1 MGFGLPSCSGPVG
14 QPGSSSTATVV
25 VSVAASLSDAVGDVA
40 NVFEKQ
46 TGIQVLVNAAGS
58 QILATQIIE
67 EIPVD
72 VFVSAD
78 ERQMTRTIAWGK
90 MDEGSYLQLL
100 SNQVFFQQDH
110 LFPDYLHSNFSLL
123 VVVPSDRLMGISRPD
138 DLIAQS
144 VRRIALG
151 DPEAVPGGVYARE
164 YLDKEG
170 VWDVLKSKVV
180 PTRNVRAAL
189 RAVEAGT
196 VDAGVVYRTD
206 ARQSVDAVIAFDIPV
221 GRGPRII
228 YPAAVSTEPPN
239 PENAVQFFSF
249 LQTAEAQQI
258 FEAYGFISLLAH

>member
-1 MGFGLPSCSGPVG
+1 MVTSVRSLSLLLIVGFGLPSCSGPVG

-78 ERQMTRTIAWGK
+78 ERQMTRTIARGK
-90 MDEGSYLQLL
+90 MDQGSYLQLL
-100 SNQVFFQQDH
+100 SNQLV
-110 LFPDYLHSNFSLL
+110 

-151 DPEAVPGGVYARE
+151 DPEVVPGGVYARE
-164 YLDKEG
+164 YLEQEG

-206 ARQSVDAVIAFDIPV
+206 ARQSVDAVIAFDVPV

-239 PENAVQFFSF
+239 PESAVQFFSF
-249 LQTAEAQQI
+249 LQTAKAQQI

>member
-1 MGFGLPSCSGPVG
+1 MRSLSLLLIVGFGLPSCSGPVG
-14 QPGSSSTATVV
+14 QPGSSSTVV

-78 ERQMTRTIAWGK
+78 ERQMTRTIARGK
-90 MDEGSYLQLL
+90 MDQGSYLQLL
-100 SNQVFFQQDH
+100 SNQLV
-110 LFPDYLHSNFSLL
+110 

-164 YLDKEG
+164 YLEQEG
-170 VWDVLKSKVV
+170 VWDALKSKVV

-206 ARQSVDAVIAFDIPV
+206 ARQSVDAVIAFDVPV

-228 YPAAVSTEPPN
+228 YPAAVSTKPPN
-239 PENAVQFFSF
+239 PESAMQFFLF
-249 LQTAEAQQI
+249 LQTSNAQQI

>member
-78 ERQMTRTIAWGK
+78 ERQMTRTIARGK

-100 SNQVFFQQDH
+100 SNQLV
-110 LFPDYLHSNFSLL
+110 

-206 ARQSVDAVIAFDIPV
+206 ARQSVDAVIAFDVPV

-239 PENAVQFFSF
+239 PESAVQFFSF
-249 LQTAEAQQI
+249 LQTAKAQQI

>member
-1 MGFGLPSCSGPVG
+1 MITSVRSLSLLLIVGFGLPSCSGPVG

-78 ERQMTRTIAWGK
+78 ERQMTRTIARGK

-100 SNQVFFQQDH
+100 SNQLV
-110 LFPDYLHSNFSLL
+110 
-123 VVVPSDRLMGISRPD
+123 VVVPSDRLMRISRPD

-151 DPEAVPGGVYARE
+151 DPEAVPGGVYARQ

>member
-1 MGFGLPSCSGPVG
+1 MTAIVRLLSLLLIVGFWLPSCSWPVG
-14 QPGSSSTATVV
+14 QSGSLSTATVV
-25 VSVAASLSDAVGDVA
+25 VSVAASLSDVVGDVA

-67 EIPVD
+67 EVPVD

-78 ERQMTRTIAWGK
+78 ERQMIRTIAQGN

-100 SNQVFFQQDH
+100 SNQLV
-110 LFPDYLHSNFSLL
+110 

-151 DPEAVPGGVYARE
+151 DPEAVPGGVYAQE
-164 YLDKEG
+164 YLEQEG
-170 VWDVLKSKVV
+170 LWDVLESKVV

-206 ARQSVDAVIAFDIPV
+206 ARQSVDAVIAFDVPV

-239 PENAVQFFSF
+239 PERAVQFFRF
-249 LQTAEAQQI
+249 LQTSNAQQI
-258 FEAYGFISLLAH
+258 FEADGFISLLAH

>member
-1 MGFGLPSCSGPVG
+1 MRTIVRSLSLLLIVGFWLPSCSWPVG
-14 QPGSSSTATVV
+14 QSGSLSTATVV
-25 VSVAASLSDAVGDVA
+25 VSVAASLSDVVGDVA

-67 EIPVD
+67 EVPVD
-72 VFVSAD
+72 VFISAD
-78 ERQMTRTIAWGK
+78 ERQMIRTIAQGK

-100 SNQVFFQQDH
+100 SNQLV
-110 LFPDYLHSNFSLL
+110 

-151 DPEAVPGGVYARE
+151 DPEAVPGGVYAQE
-164 YLDKEG
+164 YLEQEG
-170 VWDVLKSKVV
+170 LWDVLESKVV

-206 ARQSVDAVIAFDIPV
+206 ARQSVDAVIAFDVPV

-239 PENAVQFFSF
+239 PESAVQFFRF
-249 LQTAEAQQI
+249 LQMSNAQQI

>member
-1 MGFGLPSCSGPVG
+1 MITSVRSLSLLLIVGFGLPSCSGPVG

-78 ERQMTRTIAWGK
+78 ERQMTRTIARGK

-100 SNQVFFQQDH
+100 SNQLV
-110 LFPDYLHSNFSLL
+110 

-239 PENAVQFFSF
+239 PESAAQFFSF

>member
-1 MGFGLPSCSGPVG
+1 MFTSVRSLSLLLIVGFGLPSCSGPVG

-78 ERQMTRTIAWGK
+78 ERQMTRTIARGK

-100 SNQVFFQQDH
+100 SNQLV
-110 LFPDYLHSNFSLL
+110 
-123 VVVPSDRLMGISRPD
+123 VVVPSDRLMRISRPD

>member
-1 MGFGLPSCSGPVG
+1 MTTIMRSLSLLLIVGFWLPSCSWPVA
-14 QPGSSSTATVV
+14 QSGSLSTATVV

-67 EIPVD
+67 EVPVD
-72 VFVSAD
+72 VFISAD
-78 ERQMTRTIAWGK
+78 ERQMIRTIAQGK

-100 SNQVFFQQDH
+100 SNQLV
-110 LFPDYLHSNFSLL
+110 

-151 DPEAVPGGVYARE
+151 DPEAVPGGVYAQE
-164 YLDKEG
+164 YLEQEG
-170 VWDVLKSKVV
+170 LWDVLESKVV

-206 ARQSVDAVIAFDIPV
+206 ARQSVDAVIAFDVPV
-221 GRGPRII
+221 GRAPRII

-239 PENAVQFFSF
+239 PESAMQFFLF
-249 LQTAEAQQI
+249 LQTSNAQQI

>member
-1 MGFGLPSCSGPVG
+1 MYTSVRSLSLLLIVGFGLPSCSGPVG

-78 ERQMTRTIAWGK
+78 ERQMTRTIARGK
-90 MDEGSYLQLL
+90 MDQGSYLQLL
-100 SNQVFFQQDH
+100 SNQLV
-110 LFPDYLHSNFSLL
+110 

-164 YLDKEG
+164 YLEQEG

-206 ARQSVDAVIAFDIPV
+206 ARQSVDAVIAFDVPV

-239 PENAVQFFSF
+239 PESAVQFFSF
-249 LQTAEAQQI
+249 LQTAKAQQI

>member
-1 MGFGLPSCSGPVG
+1 MRSLSLLLIVGFGLPSCSGPVG

-25 VSVAASLSDAVGDVA
+25 VSVAASLSDAMGDVA

-78 ERQMTRTIAWGK
+78 ERQMTRTIARGK
-90 MDEGSYLQLL
+90 MDQGSYLQLL
-100 SNQVFFQQDH
+100 SNQLV
-110 LFPDYLHSNFSLL
+110 

-170 VWDVLKSKVV
+170 VWDALKSKVV

-206 ARQSVDAVIAFDIPV
+206 ARQSVDAVIAFDVPV

-239 PENAVQFFSF
+239 PESAVQFFSF
-249 LQTAEAQQI
+249 LQTAKAQQI

>member
-1 MGFGLPSCSGPVG
+1 LLIVGFGLPSCSGPVG

-78 ERQMTRTIAWGK
+78 ERQMTRTIARGK

-100 SNQVFFQQDH
+100 SNQLV
-110 LFPDYLHSNFSLL
+110 

>member
-1 MGFGLPSCSGPVG
+1 MITSVRSLSLLLIVGFGLPSCSGPVG

-100 SNQVFFQQDH
+100 SNQLV
-110 LFPDYLHSNFSLL
+110 
-123 VVVPSDRLMGISRPD
+123 VVVPSDRLMRISRPD

-189 RAVEAGT
+189 RAVDAGT

>member
-1 MGFGLPSCSGPVG
+1 MRSLSLLLIVGFGLPSCSGPVG
-14 QPGSSSTATVV
+14 EPGSLSTAIVV

-78 ERQMTRTIAWGK
+78 ERQMTRTIARGK

-100 SNQVFFQQDH
+100 SNQLV
-110 LFPDYLHSNFSLL
+110 

-164 YLDKEG
+164 YLEKEG

-206 ARQSVDAVIAFDIPV
+206 ARQSVDAVIAFDVPV

-228 YPAAVSTEPPN
+228 YPAAMSTKPPN
-239 PENAVQFFSF
+239 PESAMQFFLF
-249 LQTAEAQQI
+249 LQTSNAQQI

>member
-1 MGFGLPSCSGPVG
+1 MTSIVRLLSLLLIVGFWLPSCSWPVA
-14 QPGSSSTATVV
+14 QSGSLSTATVV
-25 VSVAASLSDAVGDVA
+25 VSVAASLSDVVGDVA

-67 EIPVD
+67 EVPVD

-78 ERQMTRTIAWGK
+78 ERQMIRTIAQGK

-100 SNQVFFQQDH
+100 SNQLV
-110 LFPDYLHSNFSLL
+110 
-123 VVVPSDRLMGISRPD
+123 VVVPSDRLMVISRPD

-151 DPEAVPGGVYARE
+151 DPEAVPGGVYAQE
-164 YLDKEG
+164 YLEQEG
-170 VWDVLKSKVV
+170 LWDVLESKVV

-206 ARQSVDAVIAFDIPV
+206 ARQSVDAVIAFDVPV

-239 PENAVQFFSF
+239 PESAVQFFRF
-249 LQTAEAQQI
+249 LQTSNSQQI

>member
-1 MGFGLPSCSGPVG
+1 MFTSVRSLSLLLIVGFGIPSCSGPVG

-78 ERQMTRTIAWGK
+78 ERQMTRTIARGK

-100 SNQVFFQQDH
+100 SNQLV
-110 LFPDYLHSNFSLL
+110 
-123 VVVPSDRLMGISRPD
+123 VVVPSDRLMRISRPD

-170 VWDVLKSKVV
+170 VWDALKSKVV

-206 ARQSVDAVIAFDIPV
+206 ARQSVDAVIAFDVPV

>member
-1 MGFGLPSCSGPVG
+1 VGFGLPSCSGPVG

-78 ERQMTRTIAWGK
+78 ERQMTRAIAQGK
-90 MDEGSYLQLL
+90 MDKGSYLQLL
-100 SNQVFFQQDH
+100 SNQLV
-110 LFPDYLHSNFSLL
+110 

-206 ARQSVDAVIAFDIPV
+206 IRRSVDAVIAFDIPV

-239 PENAVQFFSF
+239 PESAVQFFSF
-249 LQTAEAQQI
+249 LQTAKAQQI

>member
-1 MGFGLPSCSGPVG
+1 MFTSVRSLSLLLIVGFGIPSCSGPVG
-14 QPGSSSTATVV
+14 QPASSSTATVV

-78 ERQMTRTIAWGK
+78 ERQMTRAIAQGK
-90 MDEGSYLQLL
+90 MDKGSYLQLL
-100 SNQVFFQQDH
+100 SNQLV
-110 LFPDYLHSNFSLL
+110 

-170 VWDVLKSKVV
+170 VWDVLKSKGV

-206 ARQSVDAVIAFDIPV
+206 IRRSVDAVIAFDIPV

-239 PENAVQFFSF
+239 PESAVQFFSF
-249 LQTAEAQQI
+249 LQTAKAQQI

>member
-1 MGFGLPSCSGPVG
+1 MYTSVRSLSLLLIVGFWLPSCSGPVG

-78 ERQMTRTIAWGK
+78 ERQMTRTIARGK
-90 MDEGSYLQLL
+90 MDQGSYLQLL
-100 SNQVFFQQDH
+100 SNQLV
-110 LFPDYLHSNFSLL
+110 

-151 DPEAVPGGVYARE
+151 DPEAVPGGVYAQE
-164 YLDKEG
+164 YLEQEG
-170 VWDVLKSKVV
+170 LWDVLESKVV

-206 ARQSVDAVIAFDIPV
+206 ARQSVDAVIAFDVPV

-239 PENAVQFFSF
+239 PESAVQFFRF
-249 LQTAEAQQI
+249 LQTSNAQQI

>member
-1 MGFGLPSCSGPVG
+1 MITSVRSLSLLLIVGFGLPSCSGPVG

-78 ERQMTRTIAWGK
+78 ERQMTRTIARGK
-90 MDEGSYLQLL
+90 MDQGSYLQLL
-100 SNQVFFQQDH
+100 SNQLV
-110 LFPDYLHSNFSLL
+110 

-170 VWDVLKSKVV
+170 VWDALKSKVV

-206 ARQSVDAVIAFDIPV
+206 ARQSVDAVIAFDVPV

-239 PENAVQFFSF
+239 PESAVQFFSF
-249 LQTAEAQQI
+249 LQTAKAQQI

>member
-1 MGFGLPSCSGPVG
+1 MITSVRSLSLLLIVGFGLPSCSGPVG

-78 ERQMTRTIAWGK
+78 ERQMTRTIARGK

-100 SNQVFFQQDH
+100 SNQLV
-110 LFPDYLHSNFSLL
+110 

-239 PENAVQFFSF
+239 PENAAQFFSF

>member
-1 MGFGLPSCSGPVG
+1 MVTSVRSLSLLLIVGFGLPSCSGPVG

-25 VSVAASLSDAVGDVA
+25 VSVAASLSDAMGDVA

-78 ERQMTRTIAWGK
+78 ERQMTRTIARGK
-90 MDEGSYLQLL
+90 MDQGSYLQLL
-100 SNQVFFQQDH
+100 SNQLV
-110 LFPDYLHSNFSLL
+110 

-170 VWDVLKSKVV
+170 VWDALKSKVV

-206 ARQSVDAVIAFDIPV
+206 ARQSVDAVIAFDVPV

-239 PENAVQFFSF
+239 PESAVQFFSF
-249 LQTAEAQQI
+249 LQTAKAQQI

>member
-1 MGFGLPSCSGPVG
+1 MITSVRSLSLLLIVGFGLPSCSGPVG

-78 ERQMTRTIAWGK
+78 ERQMTRTIARGK

-100 SNQVFFQQDH
+100 SNQLV
-110 LFPDYLHSNFSLL
+110 
-123 VVVPSDRLMGISRPD
+123 VVVPSDRLMRISRPD

-151 DPEAVPGGVYARE
+151 DPEAVPGGVYSRE

>member
-1 MGFGLPSCSGPVG
+1 MTTIMRSLSLLLIVGFWLPSCSWPVA
-14 QPGSSSTATVV
+14 QSGSLSTATVV

-67 EIPVD
+67 EVPVD

-78 ERQMTRTIAWGK
+78 ERQMIRTIAQGN

-100 SNQVFFQQDH
+100 SNQLV
-110 LFPDYLHSNFSLL
+110 

-151 DPEAVPGGVYARE
+151 DPEAVPGGVYAQE
-164 YLDKEG
+164 YLEQEG
-170 VWDVLKSKVV
+170 VWDALESKVV
-180 PTRNVRAAL
+180 PMRNVRAAL

-206 ARQSVDAVIAFDIPV
+206 ARQSVNAVIAFDVPV

-239 PENAVQFFSF
+239 PESAAQFFLF
-249 LQTAEAQQI
+249 LQTSTAQQI

>member
-1 MGFGLPSCSGPVG
+1 MGFGIPSCSGPVG

-78 ERQMTRTIAWGK
+78 ERQMTRTIARGK

-100 SNQVFFQQDH
+100 SNQLV
-110 LFPDYLHSNFSLL
+110 

-170 VWDVLKSKVV
+170 VWDALKSKVV

>member
-1 MGFGLPSCSGPVG
+1 MRSLSLLLIVGFGLPSCSGPVG

-78 ERQMTRTIAWGK
+78 ERQMTRAIAQGK
-90 MDEGSYLQLL
+90 MDKGSYLQLL
-100 SNQVFFQQDH
+100 SNQLV
-110 LFPDYLHSNFSLL
+110 

-196 VDAGVVYRTD
+196 VDAGGVYRTD
-206 ARQSVDAVIAFDIPV
+206 IRRSGDAVIAFDIPV

-239 PENAVQFFSF
+239 PESAVQFFSF
-249 LQTAEAQQI
+249 LQTAKAQQI

>member
-78 ERQMTRTIAWGK
+78 ERQMTRTIARGK

-100 SNQVFFQQDH
+100 SNQLV
-110 LFPDYLHSNFSLL
+110 
-123 VVVPSDRLMGISRPD
+123 VVVPSDRLMRISRPD

-170 VWDVLKSKVV
+170 VWDALKSKVV

-239 PENAVQFFSF
+239 PESAVQFFSF

>member
-1 MGFGLPSCSGPVG
+1 MTSIVRLLSLLLIVGFWLPSCSWPVG
-14 QPGSSSTATVV
+14 QSGSLSTATVV
-25 VSVAASLSDAVGDVA
+25 VSVAASLSDVVGDVA

-67 EIPVD
+67 EVPVD
-72 VFVSAD
+72 VFISAD
-78 ERQMTRTIAWGK
+78 ERQMIRTIAQGK

-100 SNQVFFQQDH
+100 SNQLV
-110 LFPDYLHSNFSLL
+110 

-151 DPEAVPGGVYARE
+151 DPEAVPGGVYAQE
-164 YLDKEG
+164 YLEQEG
-170 VWDVLKSKVV
+170 LWDVLESKVV

-206 ARQSVDAVIAFDIPV
+206 ARQSVDAVIAFDVPV

-239 PENAVQFFSF
+239 PESAVQFFRF
-249 LQTAEAQQI
+249 LQMSNAQQI

>member
-1 MGFGLPSCSGPVG
+1 MITSVRSLSLLLIVGFGLPSCSGPVG

-25 VSVAASLSDAVGDVA
+25 VSVAASLSDAMGDVA

-78 ERQMTRTIAWGK
+78 ERQMTRTIARGK
-90 MDEGSYLQLL
+90 MDQGSYLQLL
-100 SNQVFFQQDH
+100 SNQLV
-110 LFPDYLHSNFSLL
+110 

-170 VWDVLKSKVV
+170 VWDALKSKVV

-206 ARQSVDAVIAFDIPV
+206 ARQSVDAVIAFDVPV

-239 PENAVQFFSF
+239 PESAVQFFSF
-249 LQTAEAQQI
+249 LQTAKAQQI

>member
-1 MGFGLPSCSGPVG
+1 MFTSVRSLSLLLIVGFGLPSCSGPVG

-78 ERQMTRTIAWGK
+78 ERQMTRTIARGK

-100 SNQVFFQQDH
+100 SNQLV
-110 LFPDYLHSNFSLL
+110 
-123 VVVPSDRLMGISRPD
+123 VVVPSDRLMRISRPD

-239 PENAVQFFSF
+239 PESAVQFFSF

>member
-78 ERQMTRTIAWGK
+78 ERQMTRTIARGK

-100 SNQVFFQQDH
+100 SNQLV
-110 LFPDYLHSNFSLL
+110 
-123 VVVPSDRLMGISRPD
+123 VVVPSDRLMRISRPD

-239 PENAVQFFSF
+239 PESAVQFFSF

>member
-78 ERQMTRTIAWGK
+78 ERQMTRTIARGK
-90 MDEGSYLQLL
+90 MDQGSYLQLL
-100 SNQVFFQQDH
+100 SNQLV
-110 LFPDYLHSNFSLL
+110 

-170 VWDVLKSKVV
+170 VWDALKSKVV

-239 PENAVQFFSF
+239 PESAVQFFSF
-249 LQTAEAQQI
+249 LQTAKAQQI

>member
-1 MGFGLPSCSGPVG
+1 MVTSVRSLSLLLIVGFGLPSCSGPVG

-78 ERQMTRTIAWGK
+78 ERQMTRTIARGK
-90 MDEGSYLQLL
+90 MDQGSYLQLL
-100 SNQVFFQQDH
+100 SNQLV
-110 LFPDYLHSNFSLL
+110 

-170 VWDVLKSKVV
+170 VWDALKSKVV

-206 ARQSVDAVIAFDIPV
+206 ARQSVDAVIAFDVPV
-221 GRGPRII
+221 GLGPRII

-239 PENAVQFFSF
+239 PESAVQFFSF
-249 LQTAEAQQI
+249 LQTAQAQQI

>member
-1 MGFGLPSCSGPVG
+1 MITSVRSLSLLLIVGFGLPSCSGPVG

-78 ERQMTRTIAWGK
+78 ERQMTRTIARGK

-100 SNQVFFQQDH
+100 SNQLV
-110 LFPDYLHSNFSLL
+110 
-123 VVVPSDRLMGISRPD
+123 VVVPSDRLMRISRPD